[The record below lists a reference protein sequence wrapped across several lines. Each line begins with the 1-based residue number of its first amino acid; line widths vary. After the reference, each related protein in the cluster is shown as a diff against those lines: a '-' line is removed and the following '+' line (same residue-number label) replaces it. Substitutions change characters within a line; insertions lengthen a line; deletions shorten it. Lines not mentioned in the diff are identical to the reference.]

1 MAKIKKNADGSVSLG
16 KNKSWAGRK
25 SGGGSKSVVQK
36 AKKPSK
42 AKWAKNSSDYA
53 QKQAAKAKAKKATFN
68 AEDAQI
74 VKSKSK
80 RIRDVGQKPPK
91 GYHRTGGMYFAK
103 NENDR
108 PIQSK
113 TTEQQRALFY
123 ANKPKFIGVGEKD
136 GWVAQAANQG
146 MYDGKTGD
154 ANFRKSASAR
164 KLIDADGGTY
174 APDHKEHSGEK
185 KRAKSRYIMA
195 IGQDGHVR

>member
-1 MAKIKKNADGSVSLG
+1 MATKK
-16 KNKSWAGRK
+16 KSA
-25 SGGGSKSVVQK
+25 S

-53 QKQAAKAKAKKATFN
+53 KKQAAKVKSKKVKFN

-74 VKSKSK
+74 VKSKAK

-108 PIQSK
+108 PIKSK
-113 TTEQQRALFY
+113 TTEQQRALY
-123 ANKPKFIGVGEKD
+123 WANKPKFIGVGDRD

-146 MYDGKTGD
+146 MYDGATGD
-154 ANFRKSASAR
+154 VNFRKSASAR

-174 APDHKEHSGEK
+174 APDYKKHAGQK

>member
-1 MAKIKKNADGSVSLG
+1 MAKLKKNKDGSATLG
-16 KNKSWAGRK
+16 KNMPWSKRK
-25 SGGGSKSVVQK
+25 GSGGAAA
-36 AKKPSK
+36 AKPGRPSK
-42 AKWAKNSSDYA
+42 AKWAKNSSDYSK
-53 QKQAAKAKAKKATFN
+53 KQAAKTKKGTFN

-108 PIQSK
+108 PIHSK

-123 ANKPKFIGVGEKD
+123 ANRPKFIGVGQRD

-146 MYDGKTGD
+146 MYDGKTGE

-164 KLIDADGGTY
+164 KLIDSDGGTY
-174 APDHKEHSGEK
+174 APDYKKHAGQK
-185 KRAKSRYIMA
+185 KRSKSRYIMA

>member
-16 KNKSWAGRK
+16 KNKKWAARS
-25 SGGGSKSVVQK
+25 SGGGAKSAAAK

-53 QKQAAKAKAKKATFN
+53 KKQVAKTKKAAFN

-123 ANKPKFIGVGEKD
+123 ANKPKFIGVGDKD

-174 APDHKEHSGEK
+174 APDYKKLAGQK
-185 KRAKSRYIMA
+185 KRGKSRYIMA